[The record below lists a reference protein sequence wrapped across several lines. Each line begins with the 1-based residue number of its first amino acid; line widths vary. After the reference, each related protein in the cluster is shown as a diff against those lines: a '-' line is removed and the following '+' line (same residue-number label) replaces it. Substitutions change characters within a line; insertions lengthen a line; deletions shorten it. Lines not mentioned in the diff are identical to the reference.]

1 MNRLPTLLL
10 GLALLAGGAAADD
23 WAPVVA
29 GVEYRRILREGV
41 DAHAVRIDLDAAC
54 LTVATTPAG
63 DRGLTVSEFAR
74 RREAVVAVNGDYFD
88 PTLNPI
94 GLAMGDGEVWARADE
109 RVRRQ
114 EVVGVGGRRVE
125 IFPRA
130 EPLRE
135 PEAWM
140 TGAISG
146 WPMVV
151 EDCAPVAKL
160 PGSDHFTNAPH
171 PRTAVGLSADR
182 QHLLLMVADG
192 RREDVPGPTLPE
204 LAALMVEVGA
214 CTALNLDGGG
224 SSALWIRERIVNQPS
239 DLVERPVANHLAV
252 VPAPCEPGGA
262 TDARPDAHRRTGG
275 RTAEPHGTAHPAR
288 VAGSERP
295 RQRAPLPRAL

>member
-10 GLALLAGGAAADD
+10 GLALLPGSVAADD
-23 WAPVVA
+23 WTPVIA
-29 GVEYRRILREGV
+29 GVEYRRILRDGV
-41 DAHAVRIDLDAAC
+41 DAHAVRVDLDATC
-54 LTVATTPAG
+54 LTIATTPAN
-63 DRGLTVSEFAR
+63 DRGLTVSELAR
-74 RREAVVAVNGDYFD
+74 RHGAVVAINGDYFD
-88 PTLNPI
+88 PALNPI
-94 GLAMGDGEVWARADE
+94 GLAMGGGEVWAHADE

-114 EVVGVGGRRVE
+114 EVVGVGGRKVE

-130 EPLRE
+130 APLRE
-135 PEAWM
+135 PAPWM

-151 EDCAPVAKL
+151 EDCEPVAKL

-182 QHLLLMVADG
+182 RQLLLVVADG
-192 RREDVPGPTLPE
+192 RRTDVPGPTLPE

-224 SSALWIRERIVNQPS
+224 SSALWIHDRIVNRAS

-252 VPAPCEPGGA
+252 VPAVDCAPGDPSHA
-262 TDARPDAHRRTGG
+262 QEED
-275 RTAEPHGTAHPAR
+275 
-288 VAGSERP
+288 
-295 RQRAPLPRAL
+295 